1 MVNPQ
6 KKNLPLGKFWKTKCV
21 YEVCEIWNCS
31 HSSVIVTDRSLQWPD
46 GVLADLFK
54 GPGDL
59 FTYRFNWSVTLCPM
73 SPWADG
79 AGGRWM
85 VFLVEL
91 RGGVASWAQ
100 VHLRDHLGDLLRVAQ
115 RWSTVSLGIV
125 WLFTA
130 ATSLWR
136 FLDFFAVWHNLFAI
150 LFTGSG
156 WSLEGKI
163 FCSNLLCACAYACVR
178 NGERELES
186 CLANALIRH

>member
-1 MVNPQ
+1 MKSVRY
-6 KKNLPLGKFWKTKCV
+6 KTV
-21 YEVCEIWNCS
+21 R
-31 HSSVIVTDRSLQWPD
+31 TALSLWLTGLYSGGWRFGWD
-46 GVLADLFK
+46 SFK
-54 GPGDL
+54 GPSDL
-59 FTYRFNWSVTLCPM
+59 FTFRFNWSVTLCPM

-100 VHLRDHLGDLLRVAQ
+100 VHLRDHLGDLLRGAQ
-115 RWSTVSLGIV
+115 WWSTVSLGIV

>member
-6 KKNLPLGKFWKTKCV
+6 KTNLPLGKFWKTKCV

-31 HSSVIVTDRSLQWPD
+31 HSSVIVTDRSLQWQVAWWRFGWD
-46 GVLADLFK
+46 SFK
-54 GPGDL
+54 GPSDL

-91 RGGVASWAQ
+91 RGGVASWVQ
-100 VHLRDHLGDLLRVAQ
+100 VHLRDHLGDLLRGAQ
-115 RWSTVSLGIV
+115 WWSTVSLGIV

-136 FLDFFAVWHNLFAI
+136 FLDFFAVWHNLFCDSVYWFWVKPWGQDL
-150 LFTGSG
+150 LFQPVV
-156 WSLEGKI
+156 
-163 FCSNLLCACAYACVR
+163 CVCVCVR
-178 NGERELES
+178 AKLRERIGELPG
-186 CLANALIRH
+186 

>member
-1 MVNPQ
+1 MKSVRYETVRTALSLWLTGLYNG
-6 KKNLPLGKFWKTKCV
+6 LMAFWRICSKAPVICLHTGL
-21 YEVCEIWNCS
+21 IGLS
-31 HSSVIVTDRSLQWPD
+31 HSVP
-46 GVLADLFK
+46 
-54 GPGDL
+54 
-59 FTYRFNWSVTLCPM
+59 CPRGRT
-73 SPWADG
+73 AL
-79 AGGRWM
+79 GGRWM

-91 RGGVASWAQ
+91 RGGVASWVQ

-115 RWSTVSLGIV
+115 WWSTVSLGIV

-178 NGERELES
+178 NWERELES